1 MMNRLVKIFFLLTIF
16 LLIQVNTF
24 AQCAMCRAS
33 VENNVANGETS
44 IGAGLNAG
52 ILYLFVMPYLMAM
65 VIGFFGIEL
74 PKEKGEIIISL
85 MPNREQ
91 SLIQALLFIFLA

>member
-1 MMNRLVKIFFLLTIF
+1 MNRFLKIVFAFTVLMLL
-16 LLIQVNTF
+16 QVQSF

-33 VENNVANGETS
+33 VENNVSNGETT

-65 VIGFFGIEL
+65 VIGIL
-74 PKEKGEIIISL
+74 WYRAAKKKKAKLSWH
-85 MPNREQ
+85 
-91 SLIQALLFIFLA
+91 

>member
-1 MMNRLVKIFFLLTIF
+1 MNRLFKISLAFALFLIT
-16 LLIQVNTF
+16 QVNTF

-33 VENNVANGETS
+33 VENNVANGDTS

-65 VIGFFGIEL
+65 VIGFFWYRAAKKKKAKL
-74 PKEKGEIIISL
+74 S
-85 MPNREQ
+85 
-91 SLIQALLFIFLA
+91 FH